1 MGSTVYLAFPLMIVL
16 AVLQTAV
23 FSRLPILNNVPQII
37 LLASISWGLLRG
49 VTEGVVW
56 AFIGGFILDLFTIA
70 PMGLTA
76 VSYITAVFVT
86 IWLQESL
93 PQSRFFTP
101 LVLAGLGTII
111 AAIVYQLGARL
122 LGYAFSIQTLTSLPQ
137 AILLNIIVMMPMYW
151 AMSALY
157 NLLRPR
163 RVHL

>member
-1 MGSTVYLAFPLMIVL
+1 MGSTVYIALPLMALL

-23 FSRLPILNNVPQII
+23 FARLPVLNSVPQLI

-86 IWLQESL
+86 IWLQESI
-93 PQSRFFTP
+93 PQNRFFTP
-101 LVLAGLGTII
+101 LVLAGFGTII
-111 AAIVYQLGARL
+111 ATITYQLGARL
-122 LGYAFSIQTLTSLPQ
+122 FGYAFSIQTLTSLPQ
-137 AILLNIIVMMPMYW
+137 TILLNIIVMMLMYW
-151 AMSALY
+151 AMSGLY

>member
-1 MGSTVYLAFPLMIVL
+1 MGSTVYIALPLMAVL

-23 FSRLPILNNVPQII
+23 FSRLPIFNSVPQII

-56 AFIGGFILDLFTIA
+56 AFIGGFILDLFSIA

-86 IWLQESL
+86 VWLQESL
-93 PQSRFFTP
+93 PQSRFFIP
-101 LVLAGLGTII
+101 LALAGFGTII
-111 AAIVYQLGARL
+111 ATIVYQLGARL
-122 LGYAFSIQTLTSLPQ
+122 LGYAFSIQTLTALPQ
-137 AILLNIIVMMPMYW
+137 TILLNIIVMMPMYW

>member
-1 MGSTVYLAFPLMIVL
+1 MGSTVYIALPLMALL

-23 FSRLPILNNVPQII
+23 LSHLPIFNSVPQII

-56 AFIGGFILDLFTIA
+56 AFIGGFILDLFSIA

-86 IWLQESL
+86 VWLQESL
-93 PQSRFFTP
+93 PKSRFFTP
-101 LVLAGLGTII
+101 LALAGLGTII
-111 AAIVYQLGARL
+111 ATIVYQLGARL